1 MKKFLDI
8 KTVFIIILG
17 SLLLIALLV
26 NRKSNPK
33 PYQDE
38 INALH
43 LENDKLSHNN
53 DSLKLVNAKL
63 DKTITQIEKKISANE
78 VLLADTQLQ
87 LDYLNK
93 RKNEIPNN
101 INRLSANGVTIAFT
115 NYLDKRTKG
124 SSIR

>member
-8 KTVFIIILG
+8 KTIFIIILG
-17 SLLLIALLV
+17 SLLIIALLV
-26 NRKSNPK
+26 NRKTNPK
-33 PYQDE
+33 SYQDE

-43 LENDKLSHNN
+43 LENSRLTNNN
-53 DSLKLVNAKL
+53 DSLKLVNVKL

-87 LDYLNK
+87 LEYLNK
-93 RKNEIPNN
+93 RKNEIPNDV
-101 INRLSANGVTIAFT
+101 NRLSANGVTIAFT
-115 NYLDKRTKG
+115 NYLDKRTKS